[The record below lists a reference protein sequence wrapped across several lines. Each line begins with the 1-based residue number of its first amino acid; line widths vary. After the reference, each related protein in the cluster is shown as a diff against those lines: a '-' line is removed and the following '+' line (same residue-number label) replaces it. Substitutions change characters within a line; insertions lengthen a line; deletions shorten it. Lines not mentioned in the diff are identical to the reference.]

1 MRPIALILFLVGLIS
16 SCSRKEAVI
25 DPLDEP
31 MIVVLNDTA
40 ATDWRSIGPIAL
52 RGVKPFVWTCG
63 TFDNIVAERN
73 FVDSVF
79 SKVNSGGGGWAC
91 Y

>member
-63 TFDNIVAERN
+63 TFDNTDEERALM
-73 FVDSVF
+73 DSV
-79 SKVNSGGGGWAC
+79 VDMVRRSGGVVC